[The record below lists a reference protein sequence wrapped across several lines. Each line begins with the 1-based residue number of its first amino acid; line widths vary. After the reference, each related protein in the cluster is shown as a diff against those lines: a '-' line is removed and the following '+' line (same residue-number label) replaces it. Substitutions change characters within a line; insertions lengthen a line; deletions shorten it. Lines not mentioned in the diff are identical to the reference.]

1 VQSRPDLAQFMP
13 KARSRGFEGPNYT
26 QVPNALMDRWLPE
39 LSCAELK
46 VLLYLMRR
54 TFGFQREQHA
64 AGLRRICDGTGLH
77 LETVADAVK
86 RLRARGLLSYKG
98 RPGQR
103 NVYTLRFTKEVY
115 GKSEHR
121 CSEKPNTEVYGK
133 SEHVERKSSSE
144 TKPKKE
150 NYKGR
155 LADQDAEPPKVRQTL
170 SKPIHSNSDDDEPK
184 NRQSYAV
191 PEDELRSIYRN
202 KAGQEISRDLL
213 NRISETCELR
223 GVSMSR
229 FLDELQPHVPNH
241 WKNPAG
247 FLTDFARKFKSK
259 VSGSAT
265 AQTSVSALT
274 VKESPRCAKCRG
286 IGRVDGGYCVCQM
299 GLELQ
304 RVEQRDPIQPPPRH
318 KHEPGSRP

>member
-1 VQSRPDLAQFMP
+1 
-13 KARSRGFEGPNYT
+13 
-26 QVPNALMDRWLPE
+26 MDRWLPE

-64 AGLRRICDGTGLH
+64 AGLRRICNGTGLH

-115 GKSEHR
+115 GKSEH
-121 CSEKPNTEVYGK
+121 
-133 SEHVERKSSSE
+133 VERKSSSE

-155 LADQDAEPPKVRQTL
+155 LADQDAEPPKVRQTI

-184 NRQSYAV
+184 
-191 PEDELRSIYRN
+191 N

-213 NRISETCELR
+213 NRISETRELR

-259 VSGSAT
+259 ASGSAT

-274 VKESPRCAKCRG
+274 VKEPPRCTKCHS
-286 IGRVDGGYCVCQM
+286 IGRVDGGQC
-299 GLELQ
+299 
-304 RVEQRDPIQPPPRH
+304 H
-318 KHEPGSRP
+318 